1 METSVFLRLEY
12 FEISLEKLLLILL
25 LQNLFELILSRISL
39 ALL

>member
-25 LQNLFELILSRISL
+25 LQNMFE
-39 ALL
+39 